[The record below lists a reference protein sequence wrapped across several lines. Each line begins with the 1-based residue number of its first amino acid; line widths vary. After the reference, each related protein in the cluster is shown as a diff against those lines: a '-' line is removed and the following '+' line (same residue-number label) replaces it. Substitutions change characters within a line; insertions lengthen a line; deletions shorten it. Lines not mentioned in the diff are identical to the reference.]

1 MGRGNGWQ
9 SRTLVR
15 VVVRWSIVVVGE
27 GGGLV
32 NEFWVRRKMLKHFWL
47 EVLLFYRK
55 SKNNI
60 QLTINFSRSKLTPFS
75 LFFNSF
81 IF

>member
-32 NEFWVRRKMLKHFWL
+32 NEFWVKRKMKGL
-47 EVLLFYRK
+47 
-55 SKNNI
+55 
-60 QLTINFSRSKLTPFS
+60 
-75 LFFNSF
+75 
-81 IF
+81 